1 MNTIKKDR
9 LYFFSLLSLFIVFI
23 SACSPT
29 ADPNKEVI
37 ETVIKTAFT
46 LPDEK
51 LMAEMND
58 PGNATYVGDAPYD
71 DSAIVLNEV
80 NGIEKLLQERYA
92 DKFTGYGYKKFT
104 LGSTSV
110 YPMLAEQSGYLTIV
124 ENVMVEQDKD
134 NPERYGFEAE
144 ITYTTHDGE
153 EKKTTI
159 TGRAEFKEEGKIN
172 SLDVNDDGGLA
183 KEMSGHS

>member
-1 MNTIKKDR
+1 MKQ
-9 LYFFSLLSLFIVFI
+9 LYFVGLLSLLVFFVA
-23 SACSPT
+23 ACSPT
-29 ADPNKEVI
+29 VDPNKEVI

-58 PGNATYVGDAPYD
+58 PGNATYIGEAPFD
-71 DSAIVLNEV
+71 GSEIVLNEV

-92 DKFTGYGYKKFT
+92 DKFTDYGYEKFT
-104 LGSTSV
+104 LGPTSV
-110 YPMLAEQSGYLTIV
+110 YPMLAEQSGYLITV
-124 ENVMVEQDKD
+124 ENVTVEQDKND
-134 NPERYGFEAE
+134 LKRYSFEAE

-153 EKKTTI
+153 EKRTTI
-159 TGRAEFKEEGKIN
+159 TGRAEFEEEGKID